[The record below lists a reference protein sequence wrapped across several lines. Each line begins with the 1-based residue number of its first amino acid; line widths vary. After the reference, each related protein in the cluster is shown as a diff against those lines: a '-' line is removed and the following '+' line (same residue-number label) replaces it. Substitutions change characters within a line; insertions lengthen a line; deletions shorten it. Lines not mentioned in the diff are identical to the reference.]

1 MKRTF
6 EEKLQAYEKGE
17 LTEEE
22 RKAFE
27 KELDTLENIFENGEK
42 QNNNNSFNKKEQ
54 KILRRGKW
62 KARIQTAFFVF
73 IIFIGV
79 LFISMIGTGIYYS
92 WGHRT
97 DQKSS

>member
-42 QNNNNSFNKKEQ
+42 QNNNNSFNKKKSRKSCGEEN
-54 KILRRGKW
+54 GKPGF
-62 KARIQTAFFVF
+62 RQLFSFLLYLLVF
-73 IIFIGV
+73 Y
-79 LFISMIGTGIYYS
+79 LLA
-92 WGHRT
+92 
-97 DQKSS
+97 

>member
-62 KARIQTAFFVF
+62 KARIQTTFFRFYYIYWCF
-73 IIFIGV
+73 I
-79 LFISMIGTGIYYS
+79 Y
-92 WGHRT
+92 
-97 DQKSS
+97 